1 MASSINWNDVSKK
14 EARGSNN
21 IDLGEIQ
28 EVLSD
33 SVIIQK
39 GLIDK
44 ETYKIPKSLV
54 QSFDGKILSIEVSEN
69 QVMNFK
75 VDKPQ
80 SPTVR
85 DQYLS
90 TTEIDRGGGS
100 GGGIQIEPTADN
112 SPQSSE
118 ST

>member
-33 SVIIQK
+33 SIIVQK

-54 QSFDGKILSIEVSEN
+54 KSF
-69 QVMNFK
+69 
-75 VDKPQ
+75 
-80 SPTVR
+80 
-85 DQYLS
+85 
-90 TTEIDRGGGS
+90 
-100 GGGIQIEPTADN
+100 
-112 SPQSSE
+112 
-118 ST
+118 